1 MSRASKWVGFCFM
14 AAVCI
19 SGASCTYYPFGND
32 EPEPIASSTSHR
44 MPARHAAAHH
54 DGQTQTAIVAQTPA
68 QHMVERSALMDR
80 VIGLDERQLVSK
92 LGTPVA
98 REERHP
104 GTSWVY
110 RDTDC
115 RLEIALY
122 PDVRTHAYKALS
134 YEVTSNADTDHARS
148 RCTSRYAARVASE

>member
-1 MSRASKWVGFCFM
+1 MDGTVPHWV
-14 AAVCI
+14 VSI
-19 SGASCTYYPFGND
+19 PGASCTYYPFGND
-32 EPEPIASSTSHR
+32 EHEPVASSTSHR
-44 MPARHAAAHH
+44 LPVRHAATRHG
-54 DGQTQTAIVAQTPA
+54 GQTQTATVAQTPA
-68 QHMVERSALMDR
+68 QQLAERSARMDR
-80 VIGLDERQLVSK
+80 VVGLDEQQLVSR

-98 REERHP
+98 RDERHP

-110 RDTDC
+110 RDWNC

-134 YEVTSNADTDHARS
+134 YEVTSNADTDDARS